1 MKQRLITAFLGLA
14 IFCPILFLSND
25 IVFRI
30 CFAVISAISA
40 FEMLKC
46 AGCIK
51 KYLLSVPLI
60 AFALAMPLII
70 SLESNK
76 WYIVTLGIMFY
87 CMITLVLSNG
97 SVSAQDAGASFIGV
111 LFISLSYACVAI
123 IREEFSYAFVLVYL
137 GAWISDTFAYIVGRA
152 IGKHKLLPNISPKK
166 TVEGAIGGVIADM
179 IVFPL
184 FGLIMLWFTDFNVD
198 FLLLSVLG
206 LAVAVISQ
214 LGDLVMSAI
223 KRSYGVKDFGK
234 VFPGHGGFLDRFD
247 STFTVAP
254 LMCLALNIFNI
265 LY

>member
-1 MKQRLITAFLGLA
+1 MKQRLVTAFLGLVV
-14 IFCPILFLSND
+14 FVPILFLTNA
-25 IVFRI
+25 VTFRI
-30 CFAVISAISA
+30 CFAIISAISA
-40 FEMLKC
+40 LEMLKC
-46 AGCIK
+46 TQCLK
-51 KYLLSVPLI
+51 KPLISVPLV
-60 AFALAMPLII
+60 AFSAAMPIII
-70 SLESNK
+70 SLDEIK
-76 WYIVTLGIMFY
+76 WYVVILGVMFY
-87 CMITLVLSNG
+87 CMIALVLSNG
-97 SVSAQDAGASFIGV
+97 SISAQDMGMSYTGV
-111 LFISLSYACVAI
+111 LFVSISYACVAI

-152 IGKHKLLPNISPKK
+152 LGKHKLLPNISPKK
-166 TVEGAIGGVIADM
+166 TVEGAIGGIIADM

-184 FGLIMLWFTDFNVD
+184 FGLIIMWFTDFNVN
-198 FLLLSVLG
+198 FILLSVLG

-234 VFPGHGGFLDRFD
+234 LFPGHGGFLDRFD